1 MRFVVKSHHHME
13 ISMGHDQSS
22 KYQRL
27 DAGRFSDPLTLP
39 QGMGAIATFGRRA
52 LLSRAG
58 AIVGAGSWAAL
69 FGSDAFA
76 QASRELVFANW
87 GGPAVQAFTEAFGSP
102 LKDKGIKLSI
112 DGSGPSAGK
121 IRNMVESRHVV
132 WDICDSG
139 LGTTIELGKLGL
151 LEPID
156 YGVVDKSKI
165 LPGYALQFGVA
176 GYTFSSV
183 IAYDSSRLS
192 SAPSTWAD
200 FWDVGRFPGKRL
212 LNRNIQGV
220 LEAALMADGVDPAKL
235 YPIDMDR
242 ALRKIKQLKPHL
254 LYWNS
259 AADSQRM
266 LRDGEVTMG
275 MIWSTRAT
283 QLAAE
288 TKGRIAWTFNQGI
301 LQPGMYVVPK
311 GSPNAA
317 IAMQALATMQEPAG
331 QLQIFRAMG
340 YGPSNPA
347 AAAQITA
354 AEQRNNPTFRANLAV
369 QVAMNPDWYGEYQS
383 KAHQA
388 YLEAISS

>member
-1 MRFVVKSHHHME
+1 MNQ
-13 ISMGHDQSS
+13 DQL
-22 KYQRL
+22 KRHQRL
-27 DAGRFSDPLTLP
+27 QAGRFEDPLTP
-39 QGMGAIATFGRRA
+39 ARDVGASARFARRG
-52 LLSRAG
+52 LLARAG
-58 AIVGAGSWAAL
+58 VIVGAGAWSAL
-69 FGSDAFA
+69 FGRAAHA
-76 QASRELVFANW
+76 QASRELVLSNW
-87 GGPAVQAFTEAFGSP
+87 GGPAVQALTEAFGGP
-102 LKDKGIKLSI
+102 LKDKGVKLSI
-112 DGSGPSAGK
+112 DGSGPTAGK
-121 IRNMVESRHVV
+121 IRNMVESNHVV

-183 IAYDSSRLS
+183 LAWDSSRLS

-235 YPIDMDR
+235 YPIDVDR
-242 ALRKIKQLKPHL
+242 ALRKLKQLKPHL

-266 LRDGEVTMG
+266 LRDSEVTMG

-283 QLAAE
+283 LLAAE

-317 IAMQALATMQEPAG
+317 TAMRTLATMQEPAG
-331 QLQIFRAMG
+331 QLQIFRSMG

-347 AAAQITA
+347 AAAQIAVT
-354 AEQRNNPTFRANLAV
+354 EQRNNPTFSANLAV
-369 QVAMNPDWYGEYQS
+369 QVPMNPDWYGEYQS
-383 KAHQA
+383 KAYQL
-388 YLEAISS
+388 YLETISF